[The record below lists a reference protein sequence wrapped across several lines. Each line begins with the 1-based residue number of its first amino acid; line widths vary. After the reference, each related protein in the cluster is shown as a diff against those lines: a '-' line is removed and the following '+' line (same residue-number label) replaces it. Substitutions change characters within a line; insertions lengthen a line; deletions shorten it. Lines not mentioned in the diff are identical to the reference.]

1 MKRIIIFL
9 SFLAYMPVCAQTIY
23 PGNKITWHH
32 PDDTTQ
38 YGRKKAGFDLQ
49 EPLHFFNP
57 AAYNG
62 KDPELPVYTKL
73 IFSSDYYPDNYI
85 ELTDVMFTALDD
97 HETALFASPEL
108 LNNEIIPEQEWVITR
123 GQPALQVSFVPLRIN
138 PVSGIPEKLVSF
150 SYRFREAETKV
161 KSLKPG
167 LKRSYTTS
175 SVLSSGKWV
184 MIKTTEDG
192 IYRLTYDDLVQMGI
206 ESPSNIRIYGN
217 GNRMLPK
224 MSDQHRPDD
233 LIENRIYIS
242 TGSDGTFGQG
252 DYILFYGQGRV
263 SWDYNEESGMFEHE
277 QHLYS
282 EGSYYF
288 ITSSSSGKDRIE
300 QKNNPTGMP
309 EVYVDEFDDYGLH
322 KKDKVNLINSGRDW
336 FGEHFKVQ
344 TSYDFSFSFP
354 NSITNS
360 QAGLKWRAASRS
372 PVPTSFTVI
381 HNSLSAGQ
389 LNFPSVNTG
398 SYITDFA
405 AIREGITS
413 FNVAG
418 GNQINITVQY
428 AQTTASAEG
437 WLDYLSLNVRRSLI
451 MTDSQMH
458 FRDTES
464 VNEGQVTGFMIGS
477 AGAETRVWDISDQQ
491 NISELDTEVSGNTV
505 SFIDETSRLN
515 QYIAFD
521 GSSYLTPEII
531 GPVPNQNLHGTGSV
545 DMVIITHPDFMNQA
559 NQLASHRRN
568 NDQLDVIVVT
578 PGQIYNEFSSGK
590 TDVTAIRD
598 FMKMLYDRANSESEM
613 PRYLLLFGNGTYD
626 NRPGNPSGSNFIP
639 TYQSPNSYRPTQS
652 FVSDD
657 FYGLLDDGEGEFQ
670 GLIDIGIGR
679 LPVTTADQAQ
689 SVVNKIINYN
699 TPANKGDWQNVLC
712 FIGDDGDNNMHMR
725 DADIL
730 AESVKTSYPA
740 YNLEKIYL
748 DAWPKTGTSLGQ
760 RYPGVNQAIAER
772 IRKGALIINY
782 TGHGNELRLAD
793 ENIIDINDVLSWTNR
808 DRLPIFMT
816 ATCEFSRFDN
826 HARVSAGEML
836 LLNPNGG
843 AIAMFS
849 TTRLV
854 YASPNFILNQNFKRF
869 VLEKKHNGRDMRM
882 GDVMRLTKIN
892 SGGGINKR
900 NFTLL
905 GDPSMKLAIP
915 VHRVEV
921 TSINEIPV
929 TEPHD
934 TLKALSRVTIS
945 GGIVSDN
952 GTPLTDFGGMVYH
965 TVYDKKMQNTTLG
978 NDGSNPFSFTSRD
991 NIIYKG
997 KASVTSGSFSFSFIV
1012 PKDIAYHYGY
1022 GKISSFAKDGLSDA
1036 AGNYNEIIIGG
1047 SNPDALVDTDGPEIE
1062 LYMNDR
1068 NFVNGG
1074 TTDENPRLLVFLTD
1088 SSGINTV
1095 GSGIGHDITLVINN
1109 DPSTLLVL
1117 NDYYVADADSYQSG
1131 SIDYPFT
1138 DLEEGSYNLKL
1149 KAWDV
1154 FNNSSE
1160 ASIDFSVAESGE
1172 LALRNVFNYP
1182 NPFTQNTT
1190 FHFEHNRPDTGM
1202 DILIQI
1208 FTVSGRLVKTID
1220 TSINTSGFKPDP
1232 IPWDG
1237 LDNFGDRI
1245 GRGVYI
1251 YRLRLRTSD
1260 GQTAEKYE
1268 KLVILK

>member
-1 MKRIIIFL
+1 
-9 SFLAYMPVCAQTIY
+9 MPVCAQTIY
-23 PGNKITWHH
+23 PGNKILWYQ
-32 PDDTTQ
+32 PGDTADHD
-38 YGRKKAGFDLQ
+38 KKTAGFDLQ
-49 EPLHFFNP
+49 EPVHFFDRTGYP
-57 AAYNG
+57 G
-62 KDPELPVYTKL
+62 KDPELPVYNKL
-73 IFSSDYYPDNYI
+73 IFSSDYYPHSFI
-85 ELTDVMFTALDD
+85 ELTEVRFAVLDD
-97 HETALFASPEL
+97 HEAAVFTSPEL
-108 LNNEIIPEQEWVITR
+108 LNNEIILEQEWVITR
-123 GQPALQVSFVPLRIN
+123 GQPALQVSFVPVRLN
-138 PVSGIPEKLVSF
+138 PVTGTPEKLISF
-150 SYRFREAETKV
+150 SYRFREPETEI
-161 KSLKPG
+161 KSLKPR
-167 LKRSYTTS
+167 LKRSYTS
-175 SVLSSGKWV
+175 NSVLSSGKWV

-192 IYRLTYDDLVQMGI
+192 IYRLTYNDLVQMGL
-206 ESPSNIRIYGN
+206 ESPANVRIYGN

-224 MSDQHRPDD
+224 MNNQPRPDD

-242 TGSDGTFGQG
+242 KGSDGTFGQG

-263 SWDYNEESGMFEHE
+263 SWDYNTASGMFEHE
-277 QHLYS
+277 RHLYS

-288 ITSSSSGKDRIE
+288 ITSSVSGKNRIE
-300 QKNNPTGMP
+300 QKDNPSGPP

-322 KKDKVNLINSGRDW
+322 EEELVNLIKSGRDW
-336 FGEHFKVQ
+336 FGEHFKVK
-344 TSYDFSFSFP
+344 TSYDFSFTFP
-354 NSITNS
+354 NILTNR
-360 QAGLKWRAASRS
+360 QARLKWRAASRS
-372 PVPTSFTVI
+372 PVPTSFTII

-389 LNFPSVNTG
+389 LNFPFVNTG
-398 SYITDFA
+398 SYVSDYA
-405 AIREGITS
+405 AVREGITS

-418 GNQINITVQY
+418 DHTDLTVQY

-437 WLDYLSLNVRRSLI
+437 WLDYITLNVRRSLI
-451 MTDSQMH
+451 MVGSQMH

-464 VNEGQVTGFMIGS
+464 VNGGQVTGFRIGS
-477 AGAETRVWDISDQQ
+477 AGAGTRIWDISDPL
-491 NISELDTEVSGNTV
+491 NISELRTDVSGNTV

-521 GSSYLTPEII
+521 GSNYPEPEII

-559 NQLASHRRN
+559 TQLANHRRN

-578 PGQIYNEFSSGK
+578 PEQIYNEFSSGK
-590 TDVTAIRD
+590 PDVTAIRD
-598 FMKMLYDRANSESEM
+598 FMKMLYDRAAGESEM
-613 PRYLLLFGNGTYD
+613 PRYLLLFGNGSYD
-626 NRPGNPSGSNFIP
+626 NRPGNPSATNFIP
-639 TYQSPNSYRPTQS
+639 TYQSPNSIRPTQS

-670 GLIDIGIGR
+670 GLMDIGIGR

-689 SVVNKIINYN
+689 SLVNKIINYN
-699 TPANKGDWQNVLC
+699 TPGKKGDWQNVLC
-712 FIGDDGDNNMHMR
+712 FIGDDGDNNIHMR
-725 DADIL
+725 DADII
-730 AESVKTSYPA
+730 AESVKTSYPVF
-740 YNLEKIYL
+740 NIEKIYL
-748 DAWPKTGTSLGQ
+748 DAWPKIGTSLGQ

-772 IRKGALIINY
+772 IRKGSLVINY

-808 DRLPIFMT
+808 DRLPVFMT

-826 HARVSAGEML
+826 PARVSAGEML

-843 AIAMFS
+843 AVALFS

-854 YASPNFILNQNFKRF
+854 YATPNFILNQNFKRF
-869 VLEKKHNGRDMRM
+869 VLEKKLNGRDMRL
-882 GDVMRLTKIN
+882 GDVMKLTKIN

-915 VHRVEV
+915 GHKVEI
-921 TSINEIPV
+921 TSINETPV

-945 GGIVSDN
+945 GRMVTEA

-978 NDGSNPFSFTSRD
+978 NDGSTPFSFTSRN

-1022 GKISSFAKDGLSDA
+1022 GKISSFAKDGILDA
-1036 AGNYNEIIIGG
+1036 AGNYNEVIIGG
-1047 SNPDALVDTDGPEIE
+1047 SNPDAPIDTEGPEIE
-1062 LYMNDR
+1062 IYMNDR

-1074 TTDENPRLLVFLTD
+1074 MTDENPRLLVFLTD

-1095 GSGIGHDITLVINN
+1095 GSGIGHDITLVLNN

-1131 SIDYPFT
+1131 TIEYPLS
-1138 DLEEGSYNLKL
+1138 DLEEGNYNLKL

-1160 ASIDFSVAESGE
+1160 ASIDFSVAGSGE

-1182 NPFTQNTT
+1182 NPFTQHTT

-1220 TSINTSGFKPDP
+1220 SSINTTGFKPDP

-1237 LDNFGDRI
+1237 LDDYGDRI